1 MVSLFFVIATMI
13 ELAVVL
19 AIRRVAEYD
28 NTPNMNEI
36 NVNLDDATQ
45 NGLES
50 KNDKIANFIKSRD
63 KITDVIDF
71 ASLLIFFFS
80 YITFNFTYI
89 TLNMY

>member
-1 MVSLFFVIATMI
+1 MI

-63 KITDVIDF
+63 KITYVIDF

>member
-1 MVSLFFVIATMI
+1 MI

-28 NTPNMNEI
+28 TTPPNVNEI
-36 NVNLDDATQ
+36 NVNSDDATQ
-45 NGLES
+45 STLES
-50 KNDKIANFIKSRD
+50 KNGKTAHCTITRD

-80 YITFNFTYI
+80 YIAFNFIYI
-89 TLNMY
+89 TCNM

>member
-1 MVSLFFVIATMI
+1 MI

>member
-1 MVSLFFVIATMI
+1 ML

-28 NTPNMNEI
+28 KNGNKIKI
-36 NVNLDDATQ
+36 NSDDATQ
-45 NGLES
+45 PTLELKNG
-50 KNDKIANFIKSRD
+50 KAANFTNTQD

-80 YITFNFTYI
+80 YIAFNF
-89 TLNMY
+89 MYNFIYPTMKGNIV